1 MYKRLFLTLI
11 NKSKKRSKKNG
22 LNTRLMAFYFNFS
35 LNNNLAKLSK
45 NEFGC
50 VVVQCKVGVWF

>member
-35 LNNNLAKLSK
+35 LNNNLAKSDKTNL
-45 NEFGC
+45 
-50 VVVQCKVGVWF
+50 VV